1 MKSIAC
7 SQRVSKGSMMITTYL
22 RKAGRKARQLSKAW
36 IYPVAP
42 SLHSF
47 IFFKLRQKLVSAQAL
62 LSQNRLS
69 DLPNL
74 LGMASARP
82 YTPLV
87 SIIVPCYNHKPYLRQ
102 RLDCI
107 YQQTYANYEVI
118 LLDDCSTDG
127 SGLILED
134 YARKHIGKTSLIRN
148 SINSGSPFR
157 QWKKGLHQAHGE
169 LIWIAES
176 DDFCDLNFLAQLV
189 PAFQN
194 EAIMLA
200 FSQIRFIDEGGK
212 QDVWSMEQ
220 YLPEFGPSAWKSSF
234 TTSTHKLVLKS
245 WSKKNII
252 PNVSAA
258 VFRRH
263 THMALLD
270 NEDWL
275 QMRVCGDWLFY
286 LWIARSGLVFYTHL
300 TSNYYRQHKSNS
312 SVSLH
317 KELQYL
323 EEHIKVAEYI
333 ISTYQLDAP
342 QLQIMG
348 NDLSQRWF
356 ANHSEPIP
364 IEPAQKIH
372 ALAKRASL
380 PLSLDRK
387 PNILIVTYSLIP
399 GGGEIF
405 PLKLANVL
413 YQRNHAV
420 AVLNCHQ
427 HPNKPG
433 VRAMLQPGIPLLEL
447 QSLENLPKLVR
458 ELGIEII
465 HSHHPWVDT
474 TIAEL
479 LDGNSD
485 VAHVI
490 TSHGMYDEIDRDDF
504 QRIGN
509 LLQNWAKEVSY
520 VADKNRQPLIDLGF
534 GEVRLRKIPNAIDPI
549 EIEAQDRSCFGI
561 AADAF
566 VVCLVSRARREKGW
580 QEAIEAVAIA
590 QSLTSRPIHLLLAG
604 EGAEL
609 QRLKPITDNQR
620 IHFLGFQSHPC
631 NLYACADLGIL
642 PTFYPGESQPL
653 SLIECLAAGKPFLS
667 SDLGEIASMLTI
679 PSGIAGA
686 ALPLINGKVDPH
698 SFAKHIVNYAEN
710 RPLHQRHCELAKRA
724 SRKFDPE
731 IMANGYERMYKDA
744 LIAS

>member
-1 MKSIAC
+1 MI
-7 SQRVSKGSMMITTYL
+7 ITTYL

-42 SLHSF
+42 GLHSF
-47 IFFKLRQKLVSAQAL
+47 IFFRLRQKLVSAQAL
-62 LSQNRLS
+62 LSQNRIS

-82 YTPLV
+82 CYPLV

-107 YQQTYANYEVI
+107 YQQTYKNYEVI

-127 SGLILED
+127 SGLILDE
-134 YARKHIGKTSLIRN
+134 YATKYIAKTSLIRN

-157 QWKKGLHQAHGE
+157 QWKKGLHHAQGE

-200 FSQIRFIDEGGK
+200 FSQIRFIDENGEK
-212 QDVWSMEQ
+212 DVWSMEQ

-234 TTSTHKLVLKS
+234 TTSAHNLTLKS

-263 THMALLD
+263 THIALLS

-286 LWIARSGLVFYTHL
+286 LWIARSGLVFYTPL

-317 KELQYL
+317 KDLQYL
-323 EEHIKVAEYI
+323 EEHIQVAEYI
-333 ISTYQLDAP
+333 VSTYRLDEP
-342 QLQIMG
+342 QLQSLS

-356 ANHSEPIP
+356 CNHSEAIP
-364 IEPAQKIH
+364 PESAQKIQ
-372 ALAKRASL
+372 ALAKRASQQL
-380 PLSLDRK
+380 GVERM
-387 PNILIVTYSLIP
+387 PNILIATYSLIP

-405 PLKLANVL
+405 PLKLANIL

-427 HPNKPG
+427 HPNEPG

-479 LDGNSD
+479 LDGNID

-509 LLQNWAKEVSY
+509 LLRNWVKEISY
-520 VADKNRQPLIDLGF
+520 VADKNKQPLIDLGF
-534 GEVRLRKIPNAIDPI
+534 EEVKLRKIPNAIDPI

-580 QEAIEAVAIA
+580 QEAIEAVTIA

-604 EGAEL
+604 EGAEV
-609 QRLKPITDNQR
+609 QRLKPITDNKR

-686 ALPLINGKVDPH
+686 ALPLINGKVDPD
-698 SFAKHIVNYAEN
+698 SFANHIVNYAEN
-710 RPLHQRHCELAKRA
+710 PPLHQRGCELAKLA
-724 SRKFDPE
+724 SSKFDPK
-731 IMANGYERMYKDA
+731 IMATSYERMYKDA
-744 LIAS
+744 ITAS